1 MGWRWDGQRSSG
13 RQFPFCWC
21 VCVCVCGGEGGLV
34 GHDKASNVALA
45 AKSFTIICTIVKYS
59 LPVSWYLLFLTKPL
73 LHLVLNKAAT
83 IVLNRIS
90 SLHIVLF
97 PHINICVVTKQMR
110 DKTTRKVNTWP
121 VTLKIYQVEGT
132 VLVPIRI
139 FVNKENTDR
148 LKRWNVWST
157 CKAVNCFSNT
167 ARVKYSMATFHLH
180 LHPHPLLLE
189 AHFQPWCNAVVC
201 FCFEPPLLFK

>member
-59 LPVSWYLLFLTKPL
+59 LPVSWYLLFLTKPP

-139 FVNKENTDR
+139 FVNKEVKKMKRMEHVQSCQLFLEYCACKIFDGDISFTSTSSSTSNKGPFPTLMQRGR
-148 LKRWNVWST
+148 LFLLWT
-157 CKAVNCFSNT
+157 T
-167 ARVKYSMATFHLH
+167 AFV
-180 LHPHPLLLE
+180 
-189 AHFQPWCNAVVC
+189 
-201 FCFEPPLLFK
+201 